1 MPLTAP
7 PEPRTSHEEGAMPT
21 APPEPRTPVEEGMV
35 PLPALSEHLRGLA
48 DAQGGVLGVPP
59 GLVADDSP
67 GWIPVSEL
75 AREPHGPLLALVDE
89 TAERWNAPRHVAAAL
104 LWKTYTYW
112 NTLPMVLGWALERR
126 VPLMRLADT
135 LVRPSDAGVTI
146 AATAVTVAVLPGDP
160 LAGAPGTTVVPDL
173 ASAIRDALLDG
184 QHPLIRALCAQTRL
198 GERTLWGSTAE
209 AVAHPLLSLVPRD
222 DVTRLLT
229 EIGPPVNGLLVPD
242 GDGYRRRTCCLWI
255 TLPDADPCSTCCV
268 Q

>member
-1 MPLTAP
+1 MPATL
-7 PEPRTSHEEGAMPT
+7 
-21 APPEPRTPVEEGMV
+21 PEPRTPVEGGTV
-35 PLPALSEHLRGLA
+35 PLPVLSEHLRGLA
-48 DAQGGVLGVPP
+48 DGQGGVLGVPP
-59 GLVADDSP
+59 DLMADDSP

-75 AREPHGPLLALVDE
+75 AREPYGPLLALVDE
-89 TAERWNAPRHVAAAL
+89 TAERWSAPRHVAAAL

-242 GDGYRRRTCCLWI
+242 GDGYRRRTCCLWV

-268 Q
+268 R